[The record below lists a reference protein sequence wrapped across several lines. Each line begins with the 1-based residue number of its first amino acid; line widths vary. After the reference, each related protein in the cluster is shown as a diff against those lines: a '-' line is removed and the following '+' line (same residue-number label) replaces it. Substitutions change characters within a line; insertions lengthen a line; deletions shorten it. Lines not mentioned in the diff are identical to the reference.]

1 MQPDVV
7 QRLLKAVGL
16 ATMAAIAGGI
26 GTALAFKA
34 ISDGNIAFGFFAAL
48 SLGLALVAVLAAVIA
63 AAGGRQS
70 V

>member
-1 MQPDVV
+1 
-7 QRLLKAVGL
+7 
-16 ATMAAIAGGI
+16 MAAIIGGI

-70 V
+70 A